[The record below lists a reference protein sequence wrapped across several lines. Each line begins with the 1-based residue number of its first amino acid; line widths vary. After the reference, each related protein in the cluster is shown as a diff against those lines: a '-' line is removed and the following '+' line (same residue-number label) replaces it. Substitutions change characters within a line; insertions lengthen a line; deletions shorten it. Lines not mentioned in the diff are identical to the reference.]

1 MMAARK
7 AKPKAKP
14 KNKVVNTSGKR
25 KTAVARATV
34 KAGQGRVR
42 VNSQPIEILSP
53 SLSRRKAMEPVVIAE
68 AMNRLAQVDISVS
81 THGGGMMGQT
91 DAIRTAIA
99 RGLVHYNGGAEG
111 IDEELRD
118 EFLRFDRSLLVNDPR
133 RKEPKHQLGRGAR
146 RKKQKSY
153 R

>member
-1 MMAARK
+1 MARK
-7 AKPKAKP
+7 K
-14 KNKVVNTSGKR
+14 KVVHTSGKR

-34 KAGQGRVR
+34 KAGKGRVR
-42 VNSQPIEILSP
+42 VNSQPIEILQP
-53 SLSRRKAMEPVVIAE
+53 ALSRRKAMEPLIIAD
-68 AMNRLAQVDISVS
+68 AMNRLSKVDMNIL
-81 THGGGMMGQT
+81 THGGGIMGQT

-111 IDEELRD
+111 MDDELRD
-118 EFLRFDRSLLVNDPR
+118 EYLRFDRSLLVNDPR